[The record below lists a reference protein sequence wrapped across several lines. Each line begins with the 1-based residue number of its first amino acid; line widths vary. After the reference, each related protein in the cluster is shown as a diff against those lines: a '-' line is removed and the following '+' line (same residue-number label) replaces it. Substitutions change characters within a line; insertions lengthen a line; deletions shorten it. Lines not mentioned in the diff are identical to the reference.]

1 MRRSSEGSLGQD
13 LVPTAANWSN
23 WVRSLVTTHFCL
35 VSGLFWTP
43 RDPKSTRLGHKCPF
57 LNHMGPNKGP
67 NSKLGECF
75 FFHWLG
81 ALLLQVDHTIGLQ
94 HFEFWPHIGPFGAK
108 KGHFVPKRAF
118 FGPLG
123 VQKGAQYQP
132 KICGNHDSNPVG
144 PIGGSW
150 DQIWPP
156 GAL

>member
-1 MRRSSEGSLGQD
+1 ML
-13 LVPTAANWSN
+13 
-23 WVRSLVTTHFCL
+23 
-35 VSGLFWTP
+35 
-43 RDPKSTRLGHKCPF
+43 
-57 LNHMGPNKGP
+57 
-67 NSKLGECF
+67 

-156 GAL
+156 GALWVPLGPHKGTFWAKIGPFGVPEGPEEAKACGY